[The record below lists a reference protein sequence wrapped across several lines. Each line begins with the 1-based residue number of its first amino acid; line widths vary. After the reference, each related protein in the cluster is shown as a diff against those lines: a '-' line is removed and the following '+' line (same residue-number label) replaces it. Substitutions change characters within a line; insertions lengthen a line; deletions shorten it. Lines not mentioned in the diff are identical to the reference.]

1 MTKMSA
7 KKKKR
12 NKRKKQEGWR
22 KRLHSLL
29 VYMAWV
35 LPFASSFEVIWEL
48 SGCTIAPFPETIWWG
63 IIIATMLALPTV
75 VWLQGNME
83 SWIEAVAWA
92 GVGFVAGGLIN
103 ILWSALFLE
112 LNHAFPRSAPYQK
125 TAVVYNREVHDYR
138 RGPTVYGISLRLDDG
153 RAFSWDCGS
162 NGFNHFRPGDT
173 CSVTMYDG
181 LFGFEVVKD
190 VKVVKPVRTTDQVPE
205 WMKTLLDIN
214 SKIRKETDERN
225 KE

>member
-1 MTKMSA
+1 MSA

-22 KRLHSLL
+22 RKLRSLL
-29 VYMAWV
+29 VYMVWT
-35 LPFASSFEVIWEL
+35 LPFASSFEVNWEL

-63 IIIATMLALPTV
+63 IIIATMFALPTV

-92 GVGFVAGGLIN
+92 GVGFVAGGFIN

-125 TAVVYNREVHDYR
+125 TAVVYNREVYDYR
-138 RGPTVYGISLRLDDG
+138 RAPTVYGISLRLDDG
-153 RAFSWDCGS
+153 RAFSWDSGS
-162 NGFNHFRPGDT
+162 DGFNHFRPGDT